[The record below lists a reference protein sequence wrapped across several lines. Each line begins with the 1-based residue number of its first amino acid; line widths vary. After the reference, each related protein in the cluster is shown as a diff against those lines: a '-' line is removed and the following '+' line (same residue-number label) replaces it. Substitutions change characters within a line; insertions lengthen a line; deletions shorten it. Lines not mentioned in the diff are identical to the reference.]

1 MPAKNDKLHQVN
13 VTYSGSEDRLFL
25 RFTTRRCDEYRI
37 WMTRRFTAMLLTQ
50 LDKAMDKYGG
60 VASLGA
66 NPKTKAMFKSG
77 AMDKAFD
84 DTRTRNFPL
93 GKEGFL
99 AYGVKSSET
108 PEGSL
113 HLEIFPEKGPGVSL
127 NLDKPL
133 LYMVHNLL
141 MQGIARANWQLRF
154 SQEMMS
160 GQIH

>member
-25 RFTTRRCDEYRI
+25 RFTTRRYDEYRI
-37 WMTRRFTAMLLTQ
+37 WMTRRFTAMLMTV

-66 NPKTKAMFKSG
+66 NPRTRAMFKSG
-77 AMDKAFD
+77 AMEKPFD
-84 DTRTRNFPL
+84 ESRTKNFPL
-93 GKEGFL
+93 GKEGVL
-99 AYGVKSSET
+99 AFGIKSSDT

-113 HLEIFPEKGPGVSL
+113 HLEIFPEKGAGVSL
-127 NLDKPL
+127 HLDKPL
-133 LYMVHNLL
+133 LYMVYNLL
-141 MQGIARANWQLRF
+141 MQGIARANWQLHF

-160 GQIH
+160 AKIH